1 MKMFRNVF
9 LILGLSLILVPGFGK
24 PVTKAEVAS
33 TVYELLEGWNRTG
46 NVKIFK
52 MDPHHLAD
60 GSLAFYMVDL
70 GPDGW
75 VLVSGDD
82 VVRPVLAFSFEKTM
96 IPLELWTESAAYL
109 LDIYERDIQSA
120 LKNPELKRDARWDRV
135 QLPAQKATAEY
146 DSINPLIGVK
156 WNQDA
161 GWNMFCPEDEDGP
174 GGHAYVGCVAVAMA
188 QAMSVY
194 EYPAA
199 PVGIKSY
206 VHDVYG
212 SIAVNYDQADPYE
225 WGQMSSGTY
234 DAHNAILLYHA
245 AVSVEMGF
253 GAGASGAYVQ
263 TAATAMK
270 QYFSYSKNLSFTT
283 RLPDD
288 EAWKSLLYE
297 ELRAGRPV
305 VYRGGPDDGTS
316 GHAWN
321 IDGYGF
327 GYFHMN
333 FGWSGSHNGYFTL
346 DLINPG
352 SYDFSS
358 DQGAMIGI
366 APPQSAPTDISLS
379 AAYVNEGLPIGSYV
393 ADVTVEDEDLYNTYT
408 FTCKGK
414 FNVIL
419 DDYRPSSFHVED
431 GKLLTS
437 KELSYNEERPDLNKE
452 FLLVIVEDQY
462 GNTFQKEFLIDILK
476 AYKGP
481 TGIALSDSSVKELQ
495 PVGTAVGCLMVEDED
510 QDNSYTYT
518 LSGPYNPV
526 VPGFDPASF
535 YVDGDTLRTS
545 VVFDLDESD
554 TAYVLVELLD
564 SYGFQLSRAFTINI
578 KSDQSGSTGMTPVSL
593 ENDLVFPNPAG
604 EFIDV
609 RNPQQ
614 ISSFEM
620 YELSSGRMVMR
631 QKTPSGRVDVSGL
644 AEGVYLL
651 VIRGTGELKVQ
662 KLIVS
667 R

>member
-1 MKMFRNVF
+1 MKMFRNIF
-9 LILGLSLILVPGFGK
+9 LILGLLLFLVPGFGK
-24 PVTKAEVAS
+24 PVTKTEVAS
-33 TVYELLEGWNRTG
+33 AVYELLEEWNRTG
-46 NVKIFK
+46 DAEIVK
-52 MDPHHLAD
+52 MVPHYLED

-70 GPDGW
+70 GPGGW

-82 VVRPVLAFSFEKTM
+82 VVQPVLAFSFDKTM
-96 IPLELWTESAAYL
+96 IPLNLWTESAAYL
-109 LDIYERDIQSA
+109 LGIYEKDIQSA
-120 LKNPELKRDARWDRV
+120 IKNPRLRRDVRWDRK
-135 QLPAQKATAEY
+135 QLPTQKATAEY
-146 DSINPLIGVK
+146 DSINPFIKVK

-194 EYPAA
+194 EYPTA

-206 VHDVYG
+206 VSDVYG
-212 SIAVNYDQADPYE
+212 SIAVNYNQADPYD
-225 WGQMSSGTY
+225 WSQMSPGTY
-234 DAHNAILLYHA
+234 DVHNAILLYHA

-253 GAGASGAYVQ
+253 GADGSGAYVR
-263 TAATAMK
+263 TAASAMK
-270 QYFSYSKNLSFTT
+270 QYFSYSKNLSFTM

-288 EAWKSLLYE
+288 GAWKSLLYE
-297 ELRAGRPV
+297 ELSARRPI
-305 VYRGGPDDGTS
+305 VYRGGPDDGRS

-333 FGWSGSHNGYFTL
+333 FGWSGSYNGYFTL

-352 SYDFSS
+352 SNDFSS

-393 ADVTVEDEDLYNTYT
+393 ADVTVEDEDPNNTYT

-437 KELSYNEERPDLNKE
+437 KELSYNNQRPELNKE

-462 GNTFQKEFLIDILK
+462 GNKFQKEFLIDIRK

-481 TGIALSDSSVKELQ
+481 TGIVLSDSSVKEMQ
-495 PVGTAVGCLMVEDED
+495 PVGTTVGCLMVEDED
-510 QDNSYTYT
+510 PDNSYTYT
-518 LSGPYNPV
+518 LSGPYNPGV
-526 VPGFDPASF
+526 SGFDPASF
-535 YVDGDTLRTS
+535 YVEGDTLRTS

-554 TAYVLVELLD
+554 TAYVLVELVD
-564 SYGFQLSRAFTINI
+564 SYGFQLSRAFTISI
-578 KSDQSGSTGMTPVSL
+578 KSDQSGSTGMAPVSL

-604 EFIDV
+604 EFINV
-609 RNPQQ
+609 RNAQQ
-614 ISSFEM
+614 ISSLEV
-620 YELSSGRMVMR
+620 YELSSGRLLMR
-631 QKTPSGRVDVSGL
+631 QEILSDRVDVSGL
-644 AEGVYLL
+644 AEGVYL
-651 VIRGTGELKVQ
+651 VMIQGMGELKVQ
-662 KLIVS
+662 KLVIS